1 MVPMW
6 NLLPNLFPLI
16 IKSKKLTS
24 ETPFTFS
31 NSDAV
36 VTGDQLEADTVL
48 NKVMAK
54 GHAKLVKK

>member
-1 MVPMW
+1 MTTEAISFD
-6 NLLPNLFPLI
+6 N
-16 IKSKKLTS
+16 KTKKLTS

-31 NSDAV
+31 NNDAV
-36 VTGDQLEADTVL
+36 VTGDQLEADVVL